1 MEILQDKS
9 FLVALL
15 ALFGVLINAFVIAY
29 NARKK
34 SDYNERIKK
43 LEFEL
48 EQNSKL
54 SERKIE
60 TDKKTLD
67 EITNMFDEVES
78 IFFLKNHDFGGS
90 FDREKTAPLNRMLLH
105 ADEVAN
111 RMLTEEL
118 EKLRIEMVSKGRRL
132 LSLIGQKTFSVN
144 GTNYNHVLPDEHRNS
159 RRPEWVV
166 EAAKEI
172 NDAANEFV
180 ESYDKFVYKSRSIL
194 G

>member
-29 NARKK
+29 NARKQ

-43 LEFEL
+43 LEFEI
-48 EQNSKL
+48 EQNIKL
-54 SERKIE
+54 SERQVA
-60 TDKKTLD
+60 TDKNTLD
-67 EITNMFDEVES
+67 EITNIFDEVEV
-78 IFFLKNHDFGGS
+78 IRFLRNHDFGGS
-90 FDREKTAPLNRMLLH
+90 FDRKEIAPLNRMLFY
-105 ADEVAN
+105 ADDAKN
-111 RMLTEEL
+111 RMLIQEL
-118 EKLRIEMVSKGRRL
+118 EILRKDMVNKGRKL
-132 LSLIGQKTFSVN
+132 QCLIGQKTSPVN
-144 GTNYNHVLPDEHRNS
+144 GTTRSSVLPDKYIDEP
-159 RRPEWVV
+159 RPKWVE

-180 ESYDKFVYKSRSIL
+180 ESYDEFVYKSRSIL

>member
-1 MEILQDKS
+1 MELLQDKS

-29 NARKK
+29 NARKQ

-48 EQNSKL
+48 EQNIKL
-54 SERKIE
+54 SERQIA

-67 EITNMFDEVES
+67 EITNMFDGVEA
-78 IFFLKNHDFGGS
+78 ILFLRDHDFGGS
-90 FDREKTAPLNRMLLH
+90 FDREKITPLNRMLLY
-105 ADEVAN
+105 ADEVAS
-111 RMLTEEL
+111 RMLIEEL
-118 EKLRIEMVSKGRRL
+118 EILRMEMVSKGRKLR
-132 LSLIGQKTFSVN
+132 SLIGQKTFSVN
-144 GTNYNHVLPDEHRNS
+144 GTTRSSVLPDEYRATL
-159 RRPEWVV
+159 RPEWVE

-180 ESYDKFVYKSRSIL
+180 ESYDEFVYKSRSIL